1 MASASPPCAC
11 GSPSPSLLRSLALS
25 LPFVSFPPAV
35 RLAAPPLLP
44 RRLAVSRSRA
54 ASALEALVL
63 ESDDEDEDD
72 GDEDAE
78 VEEEEEEAGEG
89 LFQGEAWAA
98 GADERDAVRSP
109 ELQVFELE
117 ELPEQWRRS
126 RIAWLCKELPA
137 YKHSTFTR
145 ILNAQRKW
153 INQDDAT
160 YIAVHCLRIRNND
173 AAFRVSIQT
182 QCLKLL
188 SPSRYLFSQLPVT
201 LNACLQ
207 VTVTAHELFDE
218 LPICKFIVG

>member
-1 MASASPPCAC
+1 M
-11 GSPSPSLLRSLALS
+11 
-25 LPFVSFPPAV
+25 
-35 RLAAPPLLP
+35 
-44 RRLAVSRSRA
+44 
-54 ASALEALVL
+54 
-63 ESDDEDEDD
+63 ESDDEDEDE
-72 GDEDAE
+72 GEE
-78 VEEEEEEAGEG
+78 SEEESGAG

-98 GADERDAVRSP
+98 AAEERDAVRSP

-173 AAFRVSIQT
+173 AAFRVSIQ
-182 QCLKLL
+182 CSVL
-188 SPSRYLFSQLPVT
+188 PPPFHFDQLPPYSLYINV
-201 LNACLQ
+201 CLR
-207 VTVTAHELFDE
+207 VTVLAHELFDE
-218 LPICKFIVG
+218 LT